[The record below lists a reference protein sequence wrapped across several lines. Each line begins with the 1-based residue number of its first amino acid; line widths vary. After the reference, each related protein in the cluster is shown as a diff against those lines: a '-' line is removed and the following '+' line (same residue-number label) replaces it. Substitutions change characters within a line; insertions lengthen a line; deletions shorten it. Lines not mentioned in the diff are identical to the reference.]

1 LKKLLTIILFTFS
14 FCPSFAIL
22 NTPVLLSPLNGS
34 TNNSPSEPL
43 DWTGVTGATSYEYKL
58 STDPGFTGVNSISAG
73 TSQASTSN
81 LLFGSTYYWQVRAL
95 KTTVPVDSSA
105 WSVIWNFSTVD
116 QLNLISPATGSTFIA
131 PNAILDW
138 SGITGTTNYD
148 YEWDTVATFN
158 SSQYFT
164 ASTGT
169 SSQVSAFNLRF
180 GTKYYWRVR
189 ARHATD
195 TTQWTPVWNFTTA
208 DTAYLISP
216 VTASTFIP
224 PNEIL
229 DWAGIGGVTNY
240 DYEWDTIPTFNSSQ
254 YYSASTGTTTQ
265 ASAFN
270 LLFGT
275 TYYWRVRARHAV
287 DTSQWSA
294 VWYFTTTDQL
304 NLISPVNGS
313 AFIAPN
319 EVLDWSGINGITNYD
334 YEWDTVPTFNSS
346 QYYSA
351 STGTTS
357 QVSAF
362 NLRFGTTYYW
372 RVRAR
377 HAVDTTQWSSIRNFT
392 TVDQLN
398 LTSPVNGS
406 AFIAPN
412 EALDWSGING
422 ITNYDYE
429 WDTVASFNSSQ
440 YYSASTGTTSQ
451 VSAFNLR
458 FGTTYYWRV
467 RARHALDTTQWS
479 AVWNFTTVDQLNLTS
494 PVNGSA
500 FIAPNEALDWS
511 GINGITNYDYE
522 WDTVAS
528 FNSSQYYS
536 ASTGTTS
543 QVSSF
548 NLRFGTTYYWRV
560 RARHAV
566 DTTQWSAVWNF
577 TTTEFITHS
586 SPVNNSTGISL
597 NPLIDW
603 SGFAG
608 INGYQYRYSTD
619 INFSNF
625 SLFTIG
631 TTSQASLS
639 NLSYGTQY
647 YWQVR
652 AYHAVDTSEWSL
664 PWTFTTLYQLTSAP
678 SLISPANGTTT
689 IPVTGTTLQ
698 WSSVSSATLYEYQ
711 FDDDIT
717 FASPAINT
725 TALLNDV
732 TGNLTS
738 GTTYHWRVRA
748 GNGSGFSP
756 WSAVWSF
763 TTTPIT
769 DISSLIP
776 GELISAYPNP
786 SSGIFNIITKNNINT
801 ISIYNVHG
809 ALVYQS
815 AVNDKDTNTVLDLSG
830 QPRGIYLIKCDKGQS
845 HYSQIIVLQ

>member
-500 FIAPNEALDWS
+500 FIAPNEVLNWS

-522 WDTVAS
+522 WD
-528 FNSSQYYS
+528 
-536 ASTGTTS
+536 
-543 QVSSF
+543 
-548 NLRFGTTYYWRV
+548 
-560 RARHAV
+560 
-566 DTTQWSAVWNF
+566 
-577 TTTEFITHS
+577 
-586 SPVNNSTGISL
+586 
-597 NPLIDW
+597 
-603 SGFAG
+603 
-608 INGYQYRYSTD
+608 TD